1 VSSLTVFDV
10 ATVEGRSPEATR
22 VVVAGPDGLSY
33 AVVGAVPS
41 EIA

>member
-1 VSSLTVFDV
+1 VSSFTVLDV
-10 ATVEGRSPEATR
+10 ATVEGRPPEATR
-22 VVVAGPDGLSY
+22 VVVAGPDALSY